1 MWYKTFKL
9 IKTHLNSHVL
19 HFLIVLPLMAC
30 MEGYLITQTTFLHF
44 SLSNESSRCLQKWT
58 KNRAGCNY
66 LAFLRCGFSK
76 VSSRHFDQST
86 NSHTVKLHLFGFLS
100 NVRIQICP
108 QLWLAGQN
116 ENFIY
121 LTFVVGVHIKQQVLR
136 PIPMHLLAAWID

>member
-19 HFLIVLPLMAC
+19 HLLIVHPLMAC

-76 VSSRHFDQST
+76 VSSRRFDQSK
-86 NSHTVKLHLFGFLS
+86 NSHTIREGFK
-100 NVRIQICP
+100 NNHVN
-108 QLWLAGQN
+108 WKA
-116 ENFIY
+116 
-121 LTFVVGVHIKQQVLR
+121 LTVSSAFFVLNNDCRNLVFLDMGIR
-136 PIPMHLLAAWID
+136 SFRR